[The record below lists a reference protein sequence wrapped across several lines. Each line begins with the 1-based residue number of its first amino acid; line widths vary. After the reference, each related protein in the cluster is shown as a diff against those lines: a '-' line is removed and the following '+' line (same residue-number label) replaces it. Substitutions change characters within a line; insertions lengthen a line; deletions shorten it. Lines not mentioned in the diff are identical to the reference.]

1 MVMKVK
7 IYKNFKVKKI
17 HKNSILLIGNFDGL
31 HQGHQKLFKLA
42 KNYKKI
48 KNFKIGVITFN
59 PIPKMFFNNKLKN
72 FKISNFNQKINYFK
86 KYNIDF
92 VVLKKFDKK
101 FSKITYDKFVSEIL
115 YRDLKARYIFV
126 SNNFRFGNKR
136 VGNVKILKSLQKKY
150 NYKIVNPKPLIKDK
164 KVVSSTFIR
173 QLLSTG
179 K

>member
-72 FKISNFNQKINYFK
+72 FKISNFNQKINYFQK
-86 KYNIDF
+86 FDIDF
-92 VVLKKFDKK
+92 VIKK
-101 FSKITYDKFVSEIL
+101 KI
-115 YRDLKARYIFV
+115 R
-126 SNNFRFGNKR
+126 
-136 VGNVKILKSLQKKY
+136 
-150 NYKIVNPKPLIKDK
+150 
-164 KVVSSTFIR
+164 
-173 QLLSTG
+173 
-179 K
+179 